1 MGICVRGYL
10 EMWLKPLGHL
20 DLSNFTTF
28 DESLGWQ
35 GFQVTFQ
42 MSSQFPKKISGFQ
55 IRAPM
60 GWGLY
65 NDR

>member
-1 MGICVRGYL
+1 MR
-10 EMWLKPLGHL
+10 LKPLVCL

-42 MSSQFPKKISGFQ
+42 MSSEAEDLIES
-55 IRAPM
+55 
-60 GWGLY
+60 
-65 NDR
+65 

>member
-1 MGICVRGYL
+1 MR
-10 EMWLKPLGHL
+10 LKPLGCL

-42 MSSQFPKKISGFQ
+42 MSSQLELKAV
-55 IRAPM
+55 RTAAC
-60 GWGLY
+60 
-65 NDR
+65 